1 MLWVGSGSSSGSV
14 VTVEGGGTVDAT
26 RGEETSSIS
35 PDVDVTDPAEHA
47 AATTKSASVT
57 ALIPIGEMI
66 RAHPCQPSLVR
77 CAPSPGILGGMA
89 DKVTAPMI
97 RDRKGGPKIS
107 MVTAYDY
114 PGAVIADR
122 AGVDIILIG
131 DSVAN
136 VVHGMDDTLG
146 MTVDEMI
153 LHTRAVKRA
162 NPSALVVTDMPW
174 LSFHISPEESVR
186 NAGRLVR
193 EGGAEAVK
201 LEGGIK
207 RLPMVQ
213 AIMDAEIPVMGH
225 VGLTPQSVHRMG
237 GFKVQGKVVEVA
249 REMIEDAKALSE
261 AGCFSIVIEGVP
273 DILGELITKEVD
285 APTIGIGAGPG
296 TDGQVLVFH
305 DLLGLGS
312 GRYPK
317 FVRSYA
323 TLADQA
329 VDAIEQFVADVESGS
344 FPGDDE
350 SYHVADEIAA
360 ELLRRPESD

>member
-1 MLWVGSGSSSGSV
+1 MS
-14 VTVEGGGTVDAT
+14 
-26 RGEETSSIS
+26 
-35 PDVDVTDPAEHA
+35 
-47 AATTKSASVT
+47 
-57 ALIPIGEMI
+57 
-66 RAHPCQPSLVR
+66 
-77 CAPSPGILGGMA
+77 
-89 DKVTAPMI
+89 DKVTAPLI

-114 PGAVIADR
+114 PSAVIANR

-146 MTVDEMI
+146 VDIDDMI

-162 NPSALVVTDMPW
+162 KPSALVVTDMPW

-201 LEGGIK
+201 LEGGVK
-207 RLPMVQ
+207 RIPMVE
-213 AIMDAEIPVMGH
+213 AILDAEIPVMGH

-237 GFKVQGKVVEVA
+237 GFKVQGKVVDVA
-249 REMIEDAKALSE
+249 RGLIADARALSE

-273 DILGELITKEVD
+273 DVLGEIITKEVD
-285 APTIGIGAGPG
+285 APTIGIGAGPH

-305 DLLGLGS
+305 DVLGLGS

-317 FVRSYA
+317 FVRNYA
-323 TLADQA
+323 SLADDA
-329 VDAIEQFVADVESGS
+329 VDALERFVADVGSGA

-350 SYHVADEIAA
+350 SYHVTDEVAA
-360 ELLRRPESD
+360 ELLRSPQSD

>member
-1 MLWVGSGSSSGSV
+1 M
-14 VTVEGGGTVDAT
+14 T
-26 RGEETSSIS
+26 
-35 PDVDVTDPAEHA
+35 
-47 AATTKSASVT
+47 
-57 ALIPIGEMI
+57 
-66 RAHPCQPSLVR
+66 
-77 CAPSPGILGGMA
+77 
-89 DKVTAPMI
+89 DKVTVPEI
-97 RDRKGGPKIS
+97 RDRKGGPKLS
-107 MVTAYDY
+107 MLTAYDY
-114 PGAVIADR
+114 PSARMADQ
-122 AGVDIILIG
+122 AGVDIVLVG

-146 MTVDEMI
+146 ITIDDMI

-162 NPSALVVTDMPW
+162 QPRALVVADMPW

-186 NAGRLVR
+186 NAGRLVQ

-213 AIMDAEIPVMGH
+213 AILDAEIPVMGH

-237 GFKVQGKVVEVA
+237 GFKVQGKVVDVA
-249 REMIEDAKALSE
+249 RELIADAKALSTV
-261 AGCFSIVIEGVP
+261 GCFSIVIEGVP
-273 DILGELITKEVD
+273 DILGEIITKEVD
-285 APTIGIGAGPG
+285 APTIGIGAGPH

-305 DLLGLGS
+305 DVLGLGG

-323 TLADQA
+323 SLFDEA
-329 VDAIEQFVADVESGS
+329 VAALKSFVADVGAGT

-350 SYHVADEIAA
+350 SYHIADDVAA
-360 ELLRRPESD
+360 ELLRSQTSD